1 LLLGDRAARSVAC
14 SLIGFLGAGRVGAQ
28 AALEVASAGI
38 DDVSLVDIAPGLAE
52 GEAMDISQKIAE
64 TGVDVKVEGS
74 TDYASLRGSEVVVIT
89 AGLARKPGM
98 TRMDLLEK
106 NAGIV
111 ASLAGEV
118 AKHAPNSIALTVTN
132 PMDVMNYVVLRKT
145 GFPRERVVGMGGI
158 LDLSRFK
165 SALSAML
172 GVSHSSITSLVI
184 GEHGESMLPLARYTS
199 IGGVPLAKLMDKA
212 GVARAMETTRRI
224 AIDVI
229 SKKGATV
236 DAPANAIVRMVKAVA
251 WDRKE
256 VVPASAFLD
265 GEYGLNDICL
275 GVPLVLGAGG
285 VERVLPLDLDDEEE
299 RQFLKGAQT
308 VRDGIAAIKA
318 SL

>member
-1 LLLGDRAARSVAC
+1 M
-14 SLIGFLGAGRVGAQ
+14 IGFLGAGRVGAQ

-38 DDVSLVDIAPGLAE
+38 DDVSLVDIVPGLAE

-64 TGVDVKVEGS
+64 TGVDVEVRGS
-74 TDYASLRGSEVVVIT
+74 TDFSALRGSKVVVIT

-111 ASLAGEV
+111 AAVAKEI
-118 AKHAPNSIALTVTN
+118 AKHAPGAVALTVTN
-132 PMDVMNYVVLRKT
+132 PMDVMNWVVLRKT
-145 GFPRERVVGMGGI
+145 GFPKGRVVGMGGI

-165 SALSAML
+165 STISAML
-172 GVSHSSITSLVI
+172 DISHSSVTSLVI

-199 IGGVPLAKLMDKA
+199 IGGVPLTKLMDETQISL
-212 GVARAMETTRRI
+212 AMETTKRV

-236 DAPANAIVRMVKAVA
+236 DAPANGVVRMVKAIA

-256 VVPASAFLD
+256 VIPASAYLE
-265 GEYGLNDICL
+265 GEYGVTGLCI
-275 GVPLVLGAGG
+275 GVPLVLGAKG
-285 VERVLPLDLDDEEE
+285 VERILPLDLNEKEMA
-299 RQFLKGAQT
+299 QFSRGAQT
-308 VRDGIAAIKA
+308 IREGIAAIQA
-318 SL
+318 SI

>member
-1 LLLGDRAARSVAC
+1 M
-14 SLIGFLGAGRVGAQ
+14 IGFLGAGRVGAQ

-38 DDVSLVDIAPGLAE
+38 DDVTLVDILPGLAE

-64 TGVDVKVEGS
+64 TGVDVEVRGS
-74 TDYASLRGSEVVVIT
+74 TDFSALRGSTVVVIT

-111 ASLAGEV
+111 SAVAKEV
-118 AKHAPNSIALTVTN
+118 AKHAPTAVALTVTN

-145 GFPRERVVGMGGI
+145 GFPKGRVVGMGGI

-165 SALSAML
+165 STICAML
-172 GVSHSSITSLVI
+172 DVSHSSITSLVI
-184 GEHGESMLPLARYTS
+184 GEHGESMLPLPRFTS
-199 IGGVPLAKLMDKA
+199 IGGVPLSMLMDETQIGLA
-212 GVARAMETTRRI
+212 IETTRRV

-236 DAPANAIVRMVKAVA
+236 DAPANAVVKMVKAIA

-256 VVPASAFLD
+256 VIPASAYLE
-265 GEYGLNDICL
+265 GEYGVDGLCI
-275 GVPLVLGAGG
+275 GVPVVLGARG
-285 VERVLPLDLDDEEE
+285 VERILPLDLNE
-299 RQFLKGAQT
+299 REKAQFHRGAKT
-308 VRDGIAAIKA
+308 IREGIAAIGA
-318 SL
+318 AL

>member
-1 LLLGDRAARSVAC
+1 M
-14 SLIGFLGAGRVGAQ
+14 IGFLGAGRVGAQ

-38 DDVSLVDIAPGLAE
+38 DDVRLVDILPGLAE

-64 TGVDVKVEGS
+64 TGVDVDVRGS
-74 TDYASLRGSEVVVIT
+74 TDFSTLRGARVVVVT

-111 ASLAGEV
+111 SAVAKEV
-118 AKHAPNSIALTVTN
+118 AKHAPGSIALTVTN

-145 GFPRERVVGMGGI
+145 GFPKGKVVGMGGI

-165 SALSAML
+165 STISAML
-172 GVSHSSITSLVI
+172 DVSHSSITSLVI

-199 IGGVPLAKLMDKA
+199 IGGVPLTKLMDETQIA
-212 GVARAMETTRRI
+212 QAMEATKRI

-236 DAPANAIVRMVKAVA
+236 DAPANGVVRMVKAIA

-256 VVPASAFLD
+256 VIPASAYLE
-265 GEYGLNDICL
+265 GEYGVQGLCI
-275 GVPLVLGAGG
+275 GVPLVLGENGI
-285 VERVLPLDLDDEEE
+285 ERILPLDLDEKEKAQFE
-299 RQFLKGAQT
+299 RGAKT
-308 VRDGIAAIKA
+308 IREGIQALGSAF
-318 SL
+318 

>member
-1 LLLGDRAARSVAC
+1 M
-14 SLIGFLGAGRVGAQ
+14 IGFLGAGRVGAQ

-38 DDVSLVDIAPGLAE
+38 DDVTLVDIVPGLAE

-64 TGVDVKVEGS
+64 TGVDVDVRGS
-74 TDYASLRGSEVVVIT
+74 TDFSSLRGAKVVVIT

-111 ASLAGEV
+111 AAIAKEV
-118 AKHAPNSIALTVTN
+118 AKHAPGSIALTVTN

-145 GFPRERVVGMGGI
+145 GFPKGRVVGMGGL

-165 SALSAML
+165 STICAML
-172 GVSHSSITSLVI
+172 DISHSSITSLVI
-184 GEHGESMLPLARYTS
+184 GEHGESMVPLPRFTS
-199 IGGVPLAKLMDKA
+199 VGGVPLTTLMDETQIA
-212 GVARAMETTRRI
+212 QAMEATRRI

-236 DAPANAIVRMVKAVA
+236 DAPANGVVRMVKAIA

-256 VVPASAFLD
+256 VIPASAYLE
-265 GEYGLNDICL
+265 GEYGVTGLCI
-275 GVPLVLGAGG
+275 GVPLVLGGNG
-285 VERVLPLDLDDEEE
+285 VERILPLDLNEKEKAL
-299 RQFLKGAQT
+299 FSKGAQT
-308 VRDGIAAIKA
+308 IREGIAAIGS

>member
-1 LLLGDRAARSVAC
+1 M
-14 SLIGFLGAGRVGAQ
+14 IGFLGAGRVGAQ

-38 DDVSLVDIAPGLAE
+38 DDVTLVDIVPGLAD

-64 TGVDVKVEGS
+64 TGVDVDVRGS
-74 TDYASLRGSEVVVIT
+74 TDFSSLRDAKVVVIT

-111 ASLAGEV
+111 ASVAKEV
-118 AKHAPNSIALTVTN
+118 AKHAPECIALTVTN

-145 GFPRERVVGMGGI
+145 GFPKGRVVGMGGI

-165 SALSAML
+165 STISAML
-172 GVSHSSITSLVI
+172 DVSHSSVTSLVI

-199 IGGVPLAKLMDKA
+199 IGGVPLTKLMDETQ
-212 GVARAMETTRRI
+212 VAQAIEATRRI
-224 AIDVI
+224 AIEVI

-236 DAPANAIVRMVKAVA
+236 DAPANGVVRMVKAIA

-256 VVPASAFLD
+256 VIPASAYLE
-265 GEYGLNDICL
+265 GEYGVSGLCI
-275 GVPLVLGAGG
+275 GVPLVLGANGI
-285 VERVLPLDLDDEEE
+285 EKILPLDLDDHEKA
-299 RQFLKGAQT
+299 QFSKGAQT
-308 VRDGIAAIKA
+308 IREGIKA
-318 SL
+318 IQASL

>member
-1 LLLGDRAARSVAC
+1 M
-14 SLIGFLGAGRVGAQ
+14 IGFLGAGRVGAQ

-38 DDVSLVDIAPGLAE
+38 DDVTLVDILPGLAE

-64 TGVDVKVEGS
+64 TGVDVDVRGS
-74 TDYASLRGSEVVVIT
+74 TDFSSLRGSKIVVIT

-111 ASLAGEV
+111 SAVAKEV
-118 AKHAPNSIALTVTN
+118 AKHAPGCVALTVTN

-145 GFPRERVVGMGGI
+145 GFPKGKVVGMGGI

-165 SALSAML
+165 STICAML
-172 GVSHSSITSLVI
+172 DISHSSITSLVI
-184 GEHGESMLPLARYTS
+184 GEHGESMLPLARFTS
-199 IGGVPLAKLMDKA
+199 VGGVPLTTLMDETQISQ
-212 GVARAMETTRRI
+212 AMEATKRI

-236 DAPANAIVRMVKAVA
+236 DAPANGVVRMVKAIA

-256 VVPASAFLD
+256 VIPASAYLE
-265 GEYGLNDICL
+265 GEYGVTGLCI
-275 GVPLVLGAGG
+275 GVPLVLGGNG
-285 VERVLPLDLDDEEE
+285 IERILSLDLNEKEKA
-299 RQFLKGAQT
+299 QFSKGAHT
-308 VRDGIAAIKA
+308 IREGIAAIEG

>member
-1 LLLGDRAARSVAC
+1 M
-14 SLIGFLGAGRVGAQ
+14 IGFLGAGRVGAQ

-38 DDVSLVDIAPGLAE
+38 DDVTLVDIAPGLAE

-64 TGVDVKVEGS
+64 TGVDVDVRGS
-74 TDYASLRGSEVVVIT
+74 TDFSSLRGSKVVVIS

-111 ASLAGEV
+111 AAVAKEV
-118 AKHAPNSIALTVTN
+118 AKHAPGSIALTVTN

-145 GFPRERVVGMGGI
+145 GFPKGRVVGMGGI

-165 SALSAML
+165 STISAML
-172 GVSHSSITSLVI
+172 DVSHSSVTSLVI

-199 IGGVPLAKLMDKA
+199 IGGVPLTMLMD
-212 GVARAMETTRRI
+212 ETQIAQAIEATRRI

-236 DAPANAIVRMVKAVA
+236 DAPANGVVRMVKAIA

-256 VVPASAFLD
+256 VIPASAYLE
-265 GEYGLNDICL
+265 GEYGVSGLCI
-275 GVPLVLGAGG
+275 GVPLVLAGNG
-285 VERVLPLDLDDEEE
+285 VEKILPLDLNEKEKA
-299 RQFLKGAQT
+299 QFSKGAQT
-308 VRDGIAAIKA
+308 IREGIAAIEA
-318 SL
+318 GL

>member
-1 LLLGDRAARSVAC
+1 
-14 SLIGFLGAGRVGAQ
+14 VGAQ

-38 DDVSLVDIAPGLAE
+38 DDVTLVDIAPGLAE

-64 TGVDVKVEGS
+64 TGVDVDVRGS
-74 TDYASLRGSEVVVIT
+74 TDFSALRGSKVVVIT

-111 ASLAGEV
+111 SAVSKEV
-118 AKHAPNSIALTVTN
+118 AKHAPTCIALTVTN

-145 GFPRERVVGMGGI
+145 GFPKGRVVGMGGI

-165 SALSAML
+165 STICAML
-172 GVSHSSITSLVI
+172 DVSHSSITSLVI
-184 GEHGESMLPLARYTS
+184 GEHGESMLPLPRYTS
-199 IGGVPLAKLMDKA
+199 IGGVPLTKLMDETQIGLA
-212 GVARAMETTRRI
+212 IETTRRV

-236 DAPANAIVRMVKAVA
+236 DAPANAVVKMVKAIA

-256 VVPASAFLD
+256 VMPASAFLE
-265 GEYGLNDICL
+265 GEYGVDGLCI
-275 GVPLVLGAGG
+275 GVPLVLGANGI
-285 VERVLPLDLDDEEE
+285 ERILPLDLDDKEKA
-299 RQFLKGAQT
+299 QFQKGAKT
-308 VRDGIAAIKA
+308 IHEGIVAIGAA
-318 SL
+318 L

>member
-1 LLLGDRAARSVAC
+1 M
-14 SLIGFLGAGRVGAQ
+14 IGFLGAGRVGAQ

-38 DDVSLVDIAPGLAE
+38 DDVTLVDIMPGLAE

-64 TGVDVKVEGS
+64 TGVDVEVRGS
-74 TDYASLRGSEVVVIT
+74 TDYSTLRGSDIVVIT

-111 ASLAGEV
+111 SAVAKEV
-118 AKHAPNSIALTVTN
+118 AKHAPGSVALTVTN
-132 PMDVMNYVVLRKT
+132 PMDVMNYVVLRRT
-145 GFPRERVVGMGGI
+145 GFPKGKVVGMGGL

-165 SALSAML
+165 STICAML
-172 GVSHSSITSLVI
+172 DISHSSITSLVI
-184 GEHGESMLPLARYTS
+184 GEHGENMLPLARFTS
-199 IGGVPLAKLMDKA
+199 AGGVPLTALMDETQIA
-212 GVARAMETTRRI
+212 QAMEATKRI

-236 DAPANAIVRMVKAVA
+236 DAPANGVVRMVKAIA

-256 VVPASAFLD
+256 VIPASAYLE
-265 GEYGLNDICL
+265 GEYGVSGLCI
-275 GVPLVLGAGG
+275 GVPLVLGGNG
-285 VERVLPLDLDDEEE
+285 VEKILKLDLNEKEKA
-299 RQFLKGAQT
+299 QFMKGAQT
-308 VRDGIAAIKA
+308 IREGIAAIGS

>member
-1 LLLGDRAARSVAC
+1 M
-14 SLIGFLGAGRVGAQ
+14 IGFLGAGRVGAQ

-38 DDVSLVDIAPGLAE
+38 DDVTLVDIVPGLAE

-64 TGVDVKVEGS
+64 TGVDVDVRGS
-74 TDYASLRGSEVVVIT
+74 TDFSSLRGAKVVVIT

-111 ASLAGEV
+111 SAVAKEV
-118 AKHAPNSIALTVTN
+118 AKHAPGSIALTVTN

-145 GFPRERVVGMGGI
+145 GFPKGKVVGMGGI

-165 SALSAML
+165 STICAML
-172 GVSHSSITSLVI
+172 DISHSSITSLVI
-184 GEHGESMLPLARYTS
+184 GEHGESMLPLARFTS
-199 IGGVPLAKLMDKA
+199 VGGVPLTTLMDETQIA
-212 GVARAMETTRRI
+212 QAMEATKRI

-229 SKKGATV
+229 SKKGGTV
-236 DAPANAIVRMVKAVA
+236 DAPANGVVRMVKAIA

-256 VVPASAFLD
+256 VIPASAYLE
-265 GEYGLNDICL
+265 GEYGVTGLCI
-275 GVPLVLGAGG
+275 GVPLVLGGNG
-285 VERVLPLDLDDEEE
+285 VERILPLDLNEKEKA
-299 RQFLKGAQT
+299 QFSKGAQT
-308 VRDGIAAIKA
+308 IREAIAAIAA